1 MSDRSRCGRR
11 LACLLPATAAATLAM
26 VGTANAAMPKAG
38 PLVSHTLGMVI
49 AIDPRTD
56 QVRGAALPGE
66 TVVRDRDGKQ
76 LFRAATK
83 TDVSGAAAAFN
94 GQDPVWQTDP
104 GPVAAAPGSD
114 AATVRAVRPGGG
126 YACVSNRAEDPQF
139 RIYRPTYASYLN
151 RAEYVQFT
159 YHLYKR
165 SVARTVG
172 GETRKQFEMCTVG
185 GAHSRGGWRLTRVV
199 SSFAAVTPV
208 PTIVGSTGGNQV
220 DDSGVVQASLDF
232 KVDKGPI
239 TISASL
245 TPHRQNTFAWSQ
257 GPDKDLDLGR
267 HNRLAFNQVNTYWE
281 SPDTFIFDGSTE
293 FQGNVGQGLYELRQ
307 TARDP
312 IFIGKATNSLIC
324 GKAGSK
330 VGLARCAKR

>member
-1 MSDRSRCGRR
+1 MPHRSRSRR
-11 LACLLPATAAATLAM
+11 RAACVLPAAAATLAI
-26 VGTANAAMPKAG
+26 VGTANAAVPKAG
-38 PLVSHTLGMVI
+38 PVVSHTLGMVL

-56 QVRGAALPGE
+56 QLRSAALAGQ
-66 TVVRDRDGKQ
+66 TVVRDRGGKQ
-76 LFRAATK
+76 LLRAATGR
-83 TDVSGAAAAFN
+83 TNVSGAVAAFN
-94 GQDPVWQTDP
+94 GQDPVWQADP

-114 AATVRAVRPGGG
+114 VATVRAIRPTGG
-126 YACVSNRAEDPQF
+126 YACVSNRPEDPQF
-139 RIYRPTYASYLN
+139 RIYRPTYVSYLN

-165 SVARTVG
+165 SVARTFNGVTQK
-172 GETRKQFEMCTVG
+172 EFEMCTVG

-199 SSFAAVTPV
+199 SSFAAATPI
-208 PTIVGSTGGNQV
+208 PTIVGSKGGNQV
-220 DDSGVVQASLDF
+220 DDNGVVHASLDF

-267 HNRLAFNQVNTYWE
+267 HNRYAFNQVNTYWE
-281 SPDTFIFDGSTE
+281 SPDAFIFDGSTQ
-293 FQGNVGQGLYELRQ
+293 FQGNVGHGLYELPQ

-312 IFIGKATNSLIC
+312 IFITKATNDLIC

-330 VGLARCAKR
+330 IGLTTCAKR